1 MSRGGTTL
9 YVTGF
14 SHGTRARDLAY
25 EFERNSHV
33 DASVRPVLPGTRE
46 PSEISDSSSPSLAPP
61 AHRPRLLVLPSSSA
75 APASAYQYYMPPS
88 PSVPVDASSSPRSL
102 ASARATNPPPVV
114 RAALTHE
121 ATCLALPSPPG
132 ARLFVS
138 LNEQKDQNRENKY
151 FIKKKKNPEFAFV
164 EYEDRRDADD
174 AYHEM
179 HNKRIGRDDILK
191 IEWART
197 PPSASW
203 RFDSG
208 RDRERAPR
216 RSSPRRGRSPSP
228 RRSTRDYSP
237 RKDDRRDRDRDY
249 DRERRDTRDRS
260 RSPDRRDRDAKDDR
274 DERDHRENG
283 TNGDDRKAID
293 SPPPAH
299 DDLDVAAE

>member
-25 EFERNSHV
+25 EFERYGRL
-33 DASVRPVLPGTRE
+33 VRCDIP
-46 PSEISDSSSPSLAPP
+46 AP
-61 AHRPRLLVLPSSSA
+61 RS
-75 APASAYQYYMPPS
+75 
-88 PSVPVDASSSPRSL
+88 ASS
-102 ASARATNPPPVV
+102 
-114 RAALTHE
+114 
-121 ATCLALPSPPG
+121 
-132 ARLFVS
+132 RL
-138 LNEQKDQNRENKY
+138 
-151 FIKKKKNPEFAFV
+151 FAFV

-208 RDRERAPR
+208 RDRDR
-216 RSSPRRGRSPSP
+216 RDSGRRTPRRGRSPSP

-237 RKDDRRDRDRDY
+237 RKDDRRDRDRDRDY
-249 DRERRDTRDRS
+249 DRERDYDRDRRDTRDRS
-260 RSPDRRDRDAKDDR
+260 RSPDPRDRDIKEDRDDR
-274 DERDHRENG
+274 DRRDNG
-283 TNGDDRKAID
+283 ANGDDRKALD
-293 SPPPAH
+293 SPPPQH
-299 DDLDVAAE
+299 DDLDVAE

>member
-25 EFERNSHV
+25 EFERYGRL
-33 DASVRPVLPGTRE
+33 VRCDIP
-46 PSEISDSSSPSLAPP
+46 AP
-61 AHRPRLLVLPSSSA
+61 RS
-75 APASAYQYYMPPS
+75 
-88 PSVPVDASSSPRSL
+88 ASS
-102 ASARATNPPPVV
+102 
-114 RAALTHE
+114 
-121 ATCLALPSPPG
+121 
-132 ARLFVS
+132 RL
-138 LNEQKDQNRENKY
+138 
-151 FIKKKKNPEFAFV
+151 FAFV

-179 HNKRIGRDDILK
+179 HNKRIGRDDLLK

-208 RDRERAPR
+208 RDRDNRRERGGR
-216 RSSPRRGRSPSP
+216 SPRRGRSPSP

-237 RKDDRRDRDRDY
+237 RKDERRDRDRDY

-260 RSPDRRDRDAKDDR
+260 RSPDVRDRDRDRDDR
-274 DERDHRENG
+274 DERDRRDNG
-283 TNGDDRKAID
+283 TNGDDRKAVD
-293 SPPPAH
+293 SPPPQH
-299 DDLDVAAE
+299 DDLDVAE